1 MEFIKETSAIHPLKF
16 YNDTLWMFI
25 HKKICRN
32 FNRVKY
38 VWTLFGAW
46 NEIVDDIS

>member
-25 HKKICRN
+25 HKN
-32 FNRVKY
+32 TQEF
-38 VWTLFGAW
+38 
-46 NEIVDDIS
+46 